1 MKYFILLIMIFFSTS
16 TLALEC
22 HKDSISGS
30 TSELVNIGSV
40 KIPNDVPDGTIVWR
54 SEVLTNNFVCWSTTS
69 KTDEYVYIYT
79 YPEVSG
85 SAAMPEGVAFGII
98 YDGVDLGTNS
108 DKTQT
113 SLYFTK
119 SEKGSKYAKTLTMS
133 YQIYIKKTANLSSSI
148 VFDTDEIAVF
158 QLDGVGGIN
167 NNAGLNYRYTLTGLT
182 NFVALE
188 CSANI
193 PEVTDVDFGELKPW
207 NSTGSVITR
216 KDFSLAVSRTCDA
229 PFSLDALFTPT
240 GTVVNNDSVDLGNGA
255 LLKIY
260 DPDTGNY
267 LVFNDLTDFVDL
279 TTSKSQTKTYQA
291 VLVSNGEAKTGEFE
305 SDIIFT

>member
-1 MKYFILLIMIFFSTS
+1 
-16 TLALEC
+16 
-22 HKDSISGS
+22 
-30 TSELVNIGSV
+30 
-40 KIPNDVPDGTIVWR
+40 
-54 SEVLTNNFVCWSTTS
+54 
-69 KTDEYVYIYT
+69 
-79 YPEVSG
+79 
-85 SAAMPEGVAFGII
+85 MPEGVAFGII

-193 PEVTDVDFGELKPW
+193 PEVTDVDFGELKP
-207 NSTGSVITR
+207 
-216 KDFSLAVSRTCDA
+216 RTA
-229 PFSLDALFTPT
+229 R
-240 GTVVNNDSVDLGNGA
+240 A
-255 LLKIY
+255 LLL
-260 DPDTGNY
+260 PERTFHLQFRVPVMRLFRLMHFLHR
-267 LVFNDLTDFVDL
+267 LVLSL
-279 TTSKSQTKTYQA
+279 TTIALTWA
-291 VLVSNGEAKTGEFE
+291 MVHC
-305 SDIIFT
+305 